1 MKVEKQP
8 AYEYKPNKNKF
19 EGQSAYK
26 EQFVQKK
33 NADLVSAG
41 QEIVKY
47 MESYKRDKPKFE
59 GSSSY
64 KETFQKHD
72 VKP

>member
-41 QEIVKY
+41 
-47 MESYKRDKPKFE
+47 
-59 GSSSY
+59 
-64 KETFQKHD
+64 
-72 VKP
+72 